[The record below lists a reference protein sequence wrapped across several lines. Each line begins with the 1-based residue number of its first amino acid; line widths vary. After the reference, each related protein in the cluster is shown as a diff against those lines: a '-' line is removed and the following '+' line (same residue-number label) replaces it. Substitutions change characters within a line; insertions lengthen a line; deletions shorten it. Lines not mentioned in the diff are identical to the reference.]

1 MGYGMYTSADWQKLR
16 KSRGVDNSKNEKDIF
31 TKTECDPRFD
41 PQFITKRE
49 SRDSADHPESLPI
62 IIGLDVTGSMG
73 YLSYNI
79 ATTSLHETMMK
90 LFSTGAVKDPQIMF
104 AAYGDYS
111 DRAPLQVTQ
120 FESDIRIAE
129 QLMAIWLE
137 NCGSGMV
144 VPQLLWHFAATRT
157 STDNYEKRHKKGF
170 IFTIGDNADV
180 RTCTAEIK
188 QAFKRVMNEN
198 VLDCSLTHILNNAK
212 KQFEIFHIVLTH
224 STSRIPSD
232 IAAALPGHVMVLD
245 PANIDCIPELLI
257 STIQLVNGGKAE
269 EIVKQWEDLKQN
281 TILSSLEMLHI
292 PTGGKL
298 QF

>member
-1 MGYGMYTSADWQKLR
+1 
-16 KSRGVDNSKNEKDIF
+16 
-31 TKTECDPRFD
+31 
-41 PQFITKRE
+41 
-49 SRDSADHPESLPI
+49 
-62 IIGLDVTGSMG
+62 
-73 YLSYNI
+73 
-79 ATTSLHETMMK
+79 
-90 LFSTGAVKDPQIMF
+90 
-104 AAYGDYS
+104 
-111 DRAPLQVTQ
+111 
-120 FESDIRIAE
+120 
-129 QLMAIWLE
+129 
-137 NCGSGMV
+137 
-144 VPQLLWHFAATRT
+144 
-157 STDNYEKRHKKGF
+157 
-170 IFTIGDNADV
+170 
-180 RTCTAEIK
+180 
-188 QAFKRVMNEN
+188 MNEN